1 MEDKAPNDQESN
13 KDNEDDMEE
22 LMKNVRNLM
31 GFKEKPTI
39 PNFPINKKVQKKFL
53 KDHFSKKHKKDSDDE
68 NDKENPKED
77 KTEITRKVVYRSGII
92 KIITKNSKNKIIN
105 EEIDYKNLEEKYIN
119 NIKDNIDKELI
130 KIIENSFLLY
140 NRRQIMRNLVK
151 KPYSTKVLE
160 EKILLWKYYIKNIS
174 KEEKALLLRKL
185 LYYLGK
191 FSEKIY
197 TEFIN
202 SKEISK
208 TFFIFL
214 LKKGKKFENK
224 KENAWHQWNRFYM
237 NTELL
242 GYDADGDP
250 LDKKEPAPSYLE
262 EMQATMLLHNKI
274 LNIKNELNGTGVG
287 FFFLQELK
295 EIADMYTN
303 SSYIFKSIFF
313 ECYDFIE
320 IEHILSSSKVELF
333 RILWNFFVNYFI
345 DDPFVV
351 CILIEL
357 KNIFAVYKQDD
368 VVKFIHRL
376 VLYRYNIH
384 ESLDE
389 LKKTLEKMLGPEEV
403 YDEKEKVEKMDNID
417 DVMKYIEG
425 DEKPKK
431 KKKKKKKKN
440 ENKINMI
447 NELEENKGENFMD
460 NNEENDIDADF
471 DDSLSIISEADSVL
485 NSFKNDILEET
496 MFNTGNKITPQ
507 LSSQFLNQF

>member
-185 LYYLGK
+185 LYYIGK

-214 LKKGKKFENK
+214 LKKRKK
-224 KENAWHQWNRFYM
+224 
-237 NTELL
+237 
-242 GYDADGDP
+242 
-250 LDKKEPAPSYLE
+250 
-262 EMQATMLLHNKI
+262 I
-274 LNIKNELNGTGVG
+274 
-287 FFFLQELK
+287 
-295 EIADMYTN
+295 
-303 SSYIFKSIFF
+303 
-313 ECYDFIE
+313 
-320 IEHILSSSKVELF
+320 
-333 RILWNFFVNYFI
+333 
-345 DDPFVV
+345 
-351 CILIEL
+351 
-357 KNIFAVYKQDD
+357 
-368 VVKFIHRL
+368 
-376 VLYRYNIH
+376 
-384 ESLDE
+384 
-389 LKKTLEKMLGPEEV
+389 
-403 YDEKEKVEKMDNID
+403 
-417 DVMKYIEG
+417 
-425 DEKPKK
+425 
-431 KKKKKKKKN
+431 
-440 ENKINMI
+440 
-447 NELEENKGENFMD
+447 
-460 NNEENDIDADF
+460 
-471 DDSLSIISEADSVL
+471 
-485 NSFKNDILEET
+485 
-496 MFNTGNKITPQ
+496 
-507 LSSQFLNQF
+507 

>member
-68 NDKENPKED
+68 NDKEDPKED

-214 LKKGKKFENK
+214 LKKRKK
-224 KENAWHQWNRFYM
+224 
-237 NTELL
+237 
-242 GYDADGDP
+242 
-250 LDKKEPAPSYLE
+250 
-262 EMQATMLLHNKI
+262 I
-274 LNIKNELNGTGVG
+274 
-287 FFFLQELK
+287 
-295 EIADMYTN
+295 
-303 SSYIFKSIFF
+303 
-313 ECYDFIE
+313 
-320 IEHILSSSKVELF
+320 
-333 RILWNFFVNYFI
+333 
-345 DDPFVV
+345 
-351 CILIEL
+351 
-357 KNIFAVYKQDD
+357 
-368 VVKFIHRL
+368 
-376 VLYRYNIH
+376 
-384 ESLDE
+384 
-389 LKKTLEKMLGPEEV
+389 
-403 YDEKEKVEKMDNID
+403 
-417 DVMKYIEG
+417 
-425 DEKPKK
+425 
-431 KKKKKKKKN
+431 
-440 ENKINMI
+440 
-447 NELEENKGENFMD
+447 
-460 NNEENDIDADF
+460 
-471 DDSLSIISEADSVL
+471 
-485 NSFKNDILEET
+485 
-496 MFNTGNKITPQ
+496 
-507 LSSQFLNQF
+507 